1 MINISR
7 VDNIVF
13 EGSHYY
19 DDKKFDNYI
28 LWLEG
33 YNEPL
38 RMTKYKD
45 ITSKRDIP
53 VTGNMISYDIDG
65 NRLKNV
71 KILYKI

>member
-7 VDNIVF
+7 VDDIVF

-28 LWLEG
+28 LWLDG

-38 RMTKYKD
+38 RMTKFKD
-45 ITSKRDIP
+45 ITSRKDIP
-53 VTGNMISYDIDG
+53 VVGNMISYEIDG
-65 NRLKNV
+65 NRIKGV
-71 KILYKI
+71 RILYNV

>member
-7 VDNIVF
+7 VDDIVF

-33 YNEPL
+33 YDEPL
-38 RMTKYKD
+38 RMTKFKD

-53 VTGNMISYDIDG
+53 VVGNMISYDIDED
-65 NRLKNV
+65 RLKSV
-71 KILYKI
+71 KILYHV